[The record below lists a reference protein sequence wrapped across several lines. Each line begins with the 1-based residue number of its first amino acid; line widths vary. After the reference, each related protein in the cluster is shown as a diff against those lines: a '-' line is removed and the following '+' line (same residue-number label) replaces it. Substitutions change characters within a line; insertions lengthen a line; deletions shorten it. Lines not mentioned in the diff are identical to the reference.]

1 MFIVIEWVDGAGK
14 KTQTA
19 LLADK
24 LKDLWHAVETISFPS
39 YGHRSATFVEKLLN
53 GEFGRPHEL
62 DPYVASTF
70 YMADRFAQR
79 PMIEKKLAVYDYVI
93 SDRYTM
99 SNFIHRGAH
108 YLEQWDENAMRDF
121 FWWLYDLEFQRAKL
135 PLPDKILFLS
145 MGLKNIEANL
155 ERKAAEVKR
164 AYIDSANQGTLD
176 IVEKDMDYQKYSLLV
191 GKEIL
196 PTYFDNYIVIDCE
209 DDSGKLLSPQAIHQ
223 KILKEVLV

>member
-1 MFIVIEWVDGAGK
+1 
-14 KTQTA
+14 
-19 LLADK
+19 
-24 LKDLWHAVETISFPS
+24 
-39 YGHRSATFVEKLLN
+39 
-53 GEFGRPHEL
+53 
-62 DPYVASTF
+62 
-70 YMADRFAQR
+70 
-79 PMIEKKLAVYDYVI
+79 
-93 SDRYTM
+93 
-99 SNFIHRGAH
+99 
-108 YLEQWDENAMRDF
+108 MRDF
-121 FWWLYDLEFQRAKL
+121 FGWLYDLEFQRAKL

-155 ERKAAEVKR
+155 ERKAAETKR
-164 AYIDSANQGTLD
+164 AYIDPANQGTLD